1 MLTAVALRHDAHCH
15 HCRSMPRQL
24 LRHCHAAVLI
34 RLPFYLISFAFW
46 LAAPAVAHPGGVN
59 SQGCH
64 TNRKTKE
71 YHCHDAKSSG
81 SSSTK
86 PVASPAPAA
95 SAPSKTPSKQGKK
108 VKAVAV
114 SAGPV
119 TLVSVGDGDTIR
131 VMTSNA
137 QKVTIRLAC
146 IDAPETAQGKSGQDA
161 TNTLQRLLT
170 SGGQLTLKPQVT
182 DKYGRTVA
190 EVFVDGQ
197 NVNLAMVRLGA
208 AYAYRKYLKGCDAS
222 AYLQAE
228 STAEQW
234 RYGVWGLEGEQRPWD
249 FRRSR

>member
-1 MLTAVALRHDAHCH
+1 MY
-15 HCRSMPRQL
+15 
-24 LRHCHAAVLI
+24 I
-34 RLPFYLISFAFW
+34 
-46 LAAPAVAHPGGVN
+46 APAGPDPRR
-59 SQGCH
+59 SQKK
-64 TNRKTKE
+64 RL
-71 YHCHDAKSSG
+71 
-81 SSSTK
+81 
-86 PVASPAPAA
+86 VRAA
-95 SAPSKTPSKQGKK
+95 
-108 VKAVAV
+108 
-114 SAGPV
+114 AGPA